1 MFFRAIAFLVG
12 LIAVI
17 AGLWNYDSDVA
28 SSPIPIISGGLVMLI
43 GMFNLIPKLKRC
55 ISCRKKLPKKKKI
68 CPSCGTEQPSDT
80 GDTDA

>member
-17 AGLWNYDSDVA
+17 AGLRNFDSDVA
-28 SSPIPIISGGLVMLI
+28 SSPVPIISGGLVMLI
-43 GMFNLIPKLKRC
+43 AVFNLIPQIKRC
-55 ISCRKKLPKKKKI
+55 QSCGKKLPKKKKI

-80 GDTDA
+80 GDKDA